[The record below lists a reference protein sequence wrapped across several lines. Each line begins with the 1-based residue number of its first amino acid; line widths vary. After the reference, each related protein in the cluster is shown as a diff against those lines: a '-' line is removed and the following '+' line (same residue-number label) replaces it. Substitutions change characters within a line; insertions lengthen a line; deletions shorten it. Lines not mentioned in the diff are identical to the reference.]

1 MEHQQERGHPGHRS
15 GDVVSQDREVRA
27 EARGLTRIDVAPLG
41 SADREM
47 VEDLCT
53 SIRRAFRVPARIR
66 QVHLDIEQF
75 FDTQR
80 VQYNSSE
87 IISALDRLS
96 PRVNGQ
102 ERSKLLGVA
111 SDDLFIPILT
121 YVFGEAQLGG
131 DVAVVSYHRLMNER
145 YGLPADRALLFLRLE
160 KEAFHELGHSYG
172 LIHCQ
177 NQDCVM
183 YASTYVEDI
192 DLKGSLFCRSCRL
205 RIDQA
210 A

>member
-1 MEHQQERGHPGHRS
+1 
-15 GDVVSQDREVRA
+15 
-27 EARGLTRIDVAPLG
+27 
-41 SADREM
+41 M

-177 NQDCVM
+177 NQNCVM